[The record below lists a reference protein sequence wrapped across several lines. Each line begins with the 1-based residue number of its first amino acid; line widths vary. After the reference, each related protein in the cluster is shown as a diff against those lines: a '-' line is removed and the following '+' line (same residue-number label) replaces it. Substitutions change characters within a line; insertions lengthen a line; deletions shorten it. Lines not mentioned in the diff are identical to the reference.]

1 MSTQI
6 VLKVLALRHRLRQ
19 RDRWTRQRLE
29 AHQASALH
37 LLREYAFARSPF
49 YGRFHKGIGQRQL
62 QDLPILTKATVM
74 EHFDELVTDPT
85 VRLADVEA
93 HLASLSGGDE
103 LFGRRYRVASTSGS
117 TGRRGLFLW
126 DPSEWATVLASY
138 NRSFDWAGVGAGLTH
153 RTRMAVVSSTTPWH
167 QSARVGAS
175 VHSPWVPTLRIDSGD
190 PLESIVGRLNDF
202 RPKVLVAYASMAHLL
217 AEEQLVGRLM
227 ISPGFVFGSSE
238 VFTERAKRRVEE
250 AWGRKP
256 FEVYAATEPAGIA
269 SECEEHRGMHL
280 FEDLVI
286 TEVVDEKNRPVPPG
300 VYGEKVL
307 VTVLFSR
314 TMPLIRYEM
323 SDSVRPGTS
332 PHCPC
337 GRPFALIDGI
347 QGRTEDVL
355 RFPAA
360 AGGQVSVQPIVFH
373 RVMDAVP
380 AGGWQ
385 VVQGPERLSVLLSG
399 VRGGFT
405 AAALADSLRREL
417 ESQGARV
424 PPVKVERVQA
434 IPRTAFGK
442 APLIKSEV
450 RIGASPQPG
459 TIRVRGFDQRQAGED
474 GT

>member
-19 RDRWTRQRLE
+19 RDRWTRSQLEKYQGRALRLV
-29 AHQASALH
+29 
-37 LLREYAFARSPF
+37 REHAYARSPF
-49 YGRFHKGIGQRQL
+49 YGRFHRGFADRPLK
-62 QDLPILTKATVM
+62 DLPVLTKQMVM

-85 VRLADVEA
+85 VRLAEVEA
-93 HLASLSGGDE
+93 HLTTLSGGDE
-103 LFGRRYRVASTSGS
+103 LLGGRYRVASTSGS
-117 TGRRGLFLW
+117 TGRRGIFLW
-126 DPSEWATVLASY
+126 DPSEWATILASY

-175 VHSPWVPTLRIDSGD
+175 VSSPWVPTLRIDSGD
-190 PLESIVGRLNDF
+190 PLESIVERLNSF
-202 RPKVLVAYASMAHLL
+202 QPKVLVAYASMAYLL
-217 AEEQLVGRLM
+217 AEEQLAGRLR

-238 VFTERAKRRVEE
+238 VFTDKARRCVEE
-250 AWGRKP
+250 AWGNKP

-269 SECEEHRGMHL
+269 SECEQHRGMHL

-286 TEVVDEKNRPVPPG
+286 TEVVDENNKPVPPG

-323 SDSVRPGTS
+323 SDSVRPASS

-347 QGRTEDVL
+347 QGRAEDVL
-355 RFPAA
+355 GFPATS
-360 AGGQVSVQPIVFH
+360 GGQVSVQPIVFH

-380 AGGWQ
+380 ASGWQ
-385 VVQGPERLSVLLSG
+385 VAQGPEGLTVLLSG
-399 VRGGFT
+399 VREGFADAT
-405 AAALADSLRREL
+405 LIDSLRQEL
-417 ESQGARV
+417 AAQGAIV
-424 PPVKVERVQA
+424 PPVEVRRVPN
-434 IPRTAFGK
+434 IPRTTVGK
-442 APLIKSEV
+442 APLIKSYV
-450 RIGASPQPG
+450 PASETLWRNP
-459 TIRVRGFDQRQAGED
+459 
-474 GT
+474 

>member
-6 VLKVLALRHRLRQ
+6 ILKVLALRHRLRQ
-19 RDRWTRQRLE
+19 RDRWTRRQLE
-29 AHQASALH
+29 GHQHGALH
-37 LLREYAFARSPF
+37 RLREHAYARSPF
-49 YGRFHKGIGQRQL
+49 YGRFHKGFTDRPLGE
-62 QDLPILTKATVM
+62 LPVLTKQMVM

-103 LFGRRYRVASTSGS
+103 RLNGRYRVASTSGS
-117 TGRRGLFLW
+117 TGRRGFFLW
-126 DPSEWATVLASY
+126 DPGEWATVLASY

-175 VHSPWVPTLRIDSGD
+175 VSSPWVLTLRIDSGD
-190 PLESIVGRLNDF
+190 PMERIVERLGGF
-202 RPKVLVAYASMAHLL
+202 QSRVLVAYASMAHLL
-217 AEEQLVGRLM
+217 AEEQLAGRLG
-227 ISPGFVFGSSE
+227 ISPGFVFASSE
-238 VFTERAKRRVEE
+238 VFTEQARRRVEE

-269 SECEEHRGMHL
+269 SECEQHRGMHL

-286 TEVVDEKNRPVPPG
+286 TEVVDENNRPVPPG
-300 VYGEKVL
+300 VYGHKVL

-323 SDSVRPGTS
+323 SDSVRPASS

-347 QGRTEDVL
+347 QGRVEDVL
-355 RFPAA
+355 RFPARF
-360 AGGQVSVQPIVFH
+360 GGQVSVQPIVFH
-373 RVMDAVP
+373 RVMDVVP

-385 VVQGPERLSVLLSG
+385 IAQGPEGLTVLLSG
-399 VRGGFT
+399 VREGF
-405 AAALADSLRREL
+405 ADAALTDSLRREL
-417 ESQGARV
+417 EAQGV
-424 PPVKVERVQA
+424 IEPPVKVRRVPN
-434 IPRTAFGK
+434 IPRTTVGK
-442 APLIKSEV
+442 APLIKSYVRTSEV
-450 RIGASPQPG
+450 LWEEP
-459 TIRVRGFDQRQAGED
+459 
-474 GT
+474 